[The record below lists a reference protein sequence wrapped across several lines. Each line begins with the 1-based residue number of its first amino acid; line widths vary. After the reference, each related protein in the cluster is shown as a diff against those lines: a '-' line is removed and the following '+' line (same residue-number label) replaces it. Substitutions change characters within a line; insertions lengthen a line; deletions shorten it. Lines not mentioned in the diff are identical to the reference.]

1 MTLGNWLEYWLEV
14 YIKPS
19 HKPSGYEHYADNCRK
34 HIIPVIGHVSL
45 SEITPSLIQRFFN
58 ERAAHGNLRI
68 GGPLSAKSI
77 KNMRVVLDV
86 ALKQAV
92 AEGYIA
98 ANPVPLTA
106 IKHVRTKRV
115 EALTDEEQRTLEEH
129 LFKSNSPL
137 SRAEIFA
144 LFTGARRGEVCA
156 LCWKDYDERIGTIHI
171 ERTVKRLK
179 KDSSGTGTAKTELV
193 FYPVKS
199 DSSDRS
205 LALPEFLINIIEG
218 QKVSFK
224 EKFGRCPSANDH
236 IFFST
241 VGGIID
247 PDNLTRYHN
256 SILKKLGLNHKKFHA
271 LRHTFAT
278 RGIENGIDV
287 STMSGLLGHADITTT
302 THFYIRPRESAM
314 QKAMLGI
321 KPISA

>member
-1 MTLGNWLEYWLEV
+1 MTLGEWLEYWLEV

-19 HKPSGYEHYADNCRK
+19 HKPSGYEHYTDNCRK
-34 HIIPVIGHVSL
+34 HIIPVIGNTPL
-45 SEITPSLIQRFFN
+45 SEITPSLIQKFFN
-58 ERAAHGNLRI
+58 ERSAHGNLRTS
-68 GGPLSAKSI
+68 GPLSAKSI

-92 AEGYIA
+92 AEGYIT

-106 IKHVRTKRV
+106 IKHVRAKRV
-115 EALTDEEQRTLEEH
+115 EALTDEEQKVLEEY
-129 LFKSNSPL
+129 LFKSSSPL
-137 SRAEIFA
+137 SRAEICA
-144 LFTGARRGEVCA
+144 LFTGARRGEICA
-156 LCWKDYDERIGTIHI
+156 LCWKDYNEKSGTIHI

-179 KDSSGTGTAKTELV
+179 RGPHESDTTKTELV
-193 FYPVKS
+193 FCPVKS

-205 LALPEFLINIIEG
+205 LALPEFLENIIKE
-218 QKVSFK
+218 QKSSFK
-224 EKFGRCPSANDH
+224 EKFGRYPSENDY

-241 VGGIID
+241 SGGIID

-256 SILKKLGLNHKKFHA
+256 SLLKKLGLSHKKFHA

-287 STMSGLLGHADITTT
+287 STMSGLLGHADTTTT
-302 THFYIRPRESAM
+302 THFYISPRESAM

-321 KPISA
+321 KPVSA